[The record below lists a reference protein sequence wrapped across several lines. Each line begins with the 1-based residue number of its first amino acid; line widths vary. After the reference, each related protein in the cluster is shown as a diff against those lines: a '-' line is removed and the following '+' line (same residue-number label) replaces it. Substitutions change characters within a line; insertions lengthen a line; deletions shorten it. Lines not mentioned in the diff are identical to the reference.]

1 MKTIFA
7 CMMLPALLAAADPDE
22 MRLRTSLAG
31 GPIRGV
37 VPDGH
42 ADFKL
47 RPSRGSMAFSVEV
60 EDVQLPAGTRLDILV
75 NGAYVGQMAVS
86 GPPAMGAELELNTQ
100 DGAQV
105 PALKAGDVI
114 EVRTG
119 SAVLLSGVLQ
129 TTPLIDSLRNSP
141 PRSTVPATSTGAS
154 LPQPTG
160 QEPARLRTPLTGGAL
175 AGLQPSGH
183 LDFRTDSARGITR
196 LSVEVE
202 DVNLPAGTLL
212 QVEIEGR
219 VVTSFR
225 LGPGGFAELEL
236 DSRNGDLVNQI
247 RAGAG
252 VRILSPNGPILS
264 GGIQLIT
271 PSTASN
277 SNAGGASPTTSSST
291 TSTSTTG
298 GNGETRVRTPLA
310 GGAVN
315 GLQPSGK
322 ADFRVRGAGSRLN
335 VEIEDVNLPPG
346 SVVDV
351 FVGNQRIGT
360 ITVGPPPM
368 RGGELELNTN
378 DGATVPAI
386 RPGDQITIRTAAQGV
401 LVTGVVQTFS
411 FSEVPPVPPATG
423 SGNSSN
429 SGGSNSNAN
438 QSGDDRGGNSG
449 NSGSGSS
456 NSGSGSSNSGSG
468 SSNSGSGS
476 SNSGSG
482 SSNSG
487 SGSSNSGSGSSNSGS
502 GSSNS
507 GSGSSNSG
515 SGSSNSGS
523 GSGNSGSGSSNSGSG
538 SSNSGSGGS
547 TSGGSNSGG
556 SNSGGSDSGS
566 GKGGGSDDPP
576 GHN

>member
-1 MKTIFA
+1 MKTILA

-22 MRLRTSLAG
+22 LRLRTSLAG

-60 EDVQLPAGTRLDILV
+60 EDVQLPTGTRLDILV

-114 EVRTG
+114 EVRAG

-141 PRSTVPATSTGAS
+141 PRSTVPAASAGAS
-154 LPQPTG
+154 LPQLTG

-183 LDFRTDSARGITR
+183 LDFRTDSARGFTR

-202 DVNLPAGTLL
+202 DVNLPAGTVL

-219 VVTSFR
+219 VVTTFR

-271 PSTASN
+271 PSTTAN
-277 SNAGGASPTTSSST
+277 SNAGATTPSST
-291 TSTSTTG
+291 SPTTG

-411 FSEVPPVPPATG
+411 FSEVPPVPPAAG
-423 SGNSSN
+423 SGNSGN

-438 QSGDDRGGNSG
+438 QAGDDRGGNSG

-487 SGSSNSGSGSSNSGS
+487 SGSSNSGSGGSSNSGS

-523 GSGNSGSGSSNSGSG
+523 GSSNSGSGSSNSGSG
-538 SSNSGSGGS
+538 SSNSG
-547 TSGGSNSGG
+547 SGGSNSGG

>member
-22 MRLRTSLAG
+22 LRLRTSLAG

-114 EVRTG
+114 EVRAG

-141 PRSTVPATSTGAS
+141 PRSTVPTTSAGAS

-202 DVNLPAGTLL
+202 DVNLPVGTLL
-212 QVEIEGR
+212 QVEVEGR
-219 VVTSFR
+219 VVTTFR
-225 LGPGGFAELEL
+225 LGAGGFAELEL

-264 GGIQLIT
+264 GGMQLIT
-271 PSTASN
+271 PST
-277 SNAGGASPTTSSST
+277 NAGSTSGGAQSGANSSSP
-291 TSTSTTG
+291 STTG

-411 FSEVPPVPPATG
+411 FSEVPPVPPAAG

-438 QSGDDRGGNSG
+438 QAGDDRGGNSG
-449 NSGSGSS
+449 
-456 NSGSGSSNSGSG
+456 
-468 SSNSGSGS
+468 
-476 SNSGSG
+476 
-482 SSNSG
+482 
-487 SGSSNSGSGSSNSGS
+487 
-502 GSSNS
+502 
-507 GSGSSNSG
+507 NSG

-538 SSNSGSGGS
+538 SGNSGSGSGNSGSGSGNSGSGSSNSGSGSGNSGSGSGNSGSGSSNSGSGGS
-547 TSGGSNSGG
+547 GSSNGG
-556 SNSGGSDSGS
+556 SGS